1 MTDKTLILM
10 GNRIRHLINVLNL
23 RKETALNCVVVH
35 TKPFHCYSYERNDLF
50 KEQEYRITKEDIKQI
65 KLIYE
70 ITGDRE
76 TALMHLIKDYL

>member
-10 GNRIRHLINVLNL
+10 GNRIRHLIDILNL
-23 RKETALNCVVVH
+23 KKETHLNCIVVR
-35 TKPFHCYSYERNDLF
+35 TNPFNCYSYNRKDFYIGE
-50 KEQEYRITKEDIKQI
+50 EYRITKSDIKQI

>member
-10 GNRIRHLINVLNL
+10 GNRIRHLIDILNL
-23 RKETALNCVVVH
+23 EKETHLNCIVVR
-35 TKPFHCYSYERNDLF
+35 TNPFNCYSYNRKDFYIGE
-50 KEQEYRITKEDIKQI
+50 EYRITKSDIKQI

-76 TALMHLIKDYL
+76 TALMYLIKD